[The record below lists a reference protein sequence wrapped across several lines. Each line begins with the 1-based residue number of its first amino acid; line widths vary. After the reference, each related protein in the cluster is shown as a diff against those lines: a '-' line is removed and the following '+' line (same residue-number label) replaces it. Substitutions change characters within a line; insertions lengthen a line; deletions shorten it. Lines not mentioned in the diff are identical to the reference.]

1 MNTVLRSDLNLINR
15 ILDLIRERDTEVT
28 VFFLLFKGEKNNGFD
43 VLYHNMKHGVIASK
57 ELAEFLRERSA
68 IEENNYKLLS
78 KVAKQASNSTQ
89 GTFAPVWAALRG
101 AAEKLAVLHF
111 QMAQRVS
118 ELIKDVSKYADEL
131 HKKHKAVRNCV
142 LIYNSLADCIFLF
155 KKISIVFSLICFYK
169 VRYGGILYS
178 RLPCFATKYIRYVS
192 HKLSVS
198 AHSWVTRFSSS
209 DNQVG
214 NVCPIYQ
221 SALTNITN
229 RTCTSN

>member
-15 ILDLIRERDTEVT
+15 ILDLIRERDTEVLF
-28 VFFLLFKGEKNNGFD
+28 FFLSFKGEKNNGFD

-142 LIYNSLADCIFLF
+142 LIYNSLADYIFLF
-155 KKISIVFSLICFYK
+155 
-169 VRYGGILYS
+169 
-178 RLPCFATKYIRYVS
+178 
-192 HKLSVS
+192 
-198 AHSWVTRFSSS
+198 
-209 DNQVG
+209 
-214 NVCPIYQ
+214 
-221 SALTNITN
+221 
-229 RTCTSN
+229 

>member
-1 MNTVLRSDLNLINR
+1 M
-15 ILDLIRERDTEVT
+15 
-28 VFFLLFKGEKNNGFD
+28 
-43 VLYHNMKHGVIASK
+43 LYHNMKHGVIASK

-131 HKKHKAVRNCV
+131 HKKHKAVRN
-142 LIYNSLADCIFLF
+142 YIFLF
-155 KKISIVFSLICFYK
+155 I
-169 VRYGGILYS
+169 
-178 RLPCFATKYIRYVS
+178 IR
-192 HKLSVS
+192 
-198 AHSWVTRFSSS
+198 
-209 DNQVG
+209 
-214 NVCPIYQ
+214 
-221 SALTNITN
+221 
-229 RTCTSN
+229 

>member
-1 MNTVLRSDLNLINR
+1 
-15 ILDLIRERDTEVT
+15 
-28 VFFLLFKGEKNNGFD
+28 
-43 VLYHNMKHGVIASK
+43 MKHGVIASK

-131 HKKHKAVRNCV
+131 HKKHKAVRN
-142 LIYNSLADCIFLF
+142 YIFLF
-155 KKISIVFSLICFYK
+155 NLLI
-169 VRYGGILYS
+169 
-178 RLPCFATKYIRYVS
+178 KYIFLFT
-192 HKLSVS
+192 KK
-198 AHSWVTRFSSS
+198 
-209 DNQVG
+209 
-214 NVCPIYQ
+214 
-221 SALTNITN
+221 
-229 RTCTSN
+229 TS

>member
-1 MNTVLRSDLNLINR
+1 MLKYC
-15 ILDLIRERDTEVT
+15 
-28 VFFLLFKGEKNNGFD
+28 FLLPFKGEKNNGFD

-131 HKKHKAVRNCV
+131 HKKHKAVRN
-142 LIYNSLADCIFLF
+142 YIFLF
-155 KKISIVFSLICFYK
+155 NLLMECAFKKKI
-169 VRYGGILYS
+169 
-178 RLPCFATKYIRYVS
+178 
-192 HKLSVS
+192 
-198 AHSWVTRFSSS
+198 
-209 DNQVG
+209 
-214 NVCPIYQ
+214 
-221 SALTNITN
+221 
-229 RTCTSN
+229 